1 MTHYFTTKALIDK
14 QLTLN
19 TTLFPDQMGILSK
32 LFNSIVPEHKNC
44 LLFWQRFQSLTKQEK
59 VILQLVVN
67 GSNNK
72 QVGEQLF
79 ISKHTVITHRKNIY
93 RKLDATSL
101 ADLIRFSM
109 VLELL

>member
-1 MTHYFTTKALIDK
+1 MTHYFTNKALIDK